1 MSTPRST
8 RHWFATG
15 AFLTLFLPSGG
26 QLPSQPVEITQQQ
39 NEPPQPIELPK
50 EIRDL
55 IPTAFAEALNKQV
68 QKELGDLDKTE
79 IELVRV
85 FERLFDQKSEPDTMY
100 SLYIIK
106 PGKKPLQIRDKQLKK
121 DGHTIFRYT
130 CVAEDLPNPLALVTR
145 IDIRGGRPMVDQ
157 KLVAY
162 DNKLGWHQSGTP
174 ARER

>member
-1 MSTPRST
+1 M
-8 RHWFATG
+8 
-15 AFLTLFLPSGG
+15 
-26 QLPSQPVEITQQQ
+26 QQ
-39 NEPPQPIELPK
+39 NKEPPLPK

-55 IPTAFAEALNKQV
+55 IATAFADALNKQV
-68 QKELGDLDKTE
+68 QKEFGDLDKCE
-79 IELVRV
+79 MELVRV
-85 FERLFDQKSEPDTMY
+85 FELLFDQKSEPETMY
-100 SLYIIK
+100 SLYVIK
-106 PGKKPLQIRDKQLKK
+106 PGKKSSQIRYKELKK